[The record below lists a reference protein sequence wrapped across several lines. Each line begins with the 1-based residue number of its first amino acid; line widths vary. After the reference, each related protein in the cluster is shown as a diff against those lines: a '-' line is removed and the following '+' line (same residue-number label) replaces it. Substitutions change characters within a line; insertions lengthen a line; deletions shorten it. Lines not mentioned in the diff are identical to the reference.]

1 MLVLFSIYFITK
13 WVLILIWKLGPKAWG
28 FRTGLGVCH
37 GAWLPGSTP
46 IVVSSPHHRVTV
58 VSPHLVRL
66 KRSQT
71 RWCRRLG
78 GVDDGKKPGSQS
90 WLPGMPSLA
99 RCGAT
104 PIPRNGLN

>member
-1 MLVLFSIYFITK
+1 MLAIQLDNQTSDYYYYYYY
-13 WVLILIWKLGPKAWG
+13 
-28 FRTGLGVCH
+28 CY
-37 GAWLPGSTP
+37 SP
-46 IVVSSPHHRVTV
+46 IVVSSPHHRETV

-66 KRSQT
+66 KKESKT

-99 RCGAT
+99 RSGAT
-104 PIPRNGLN
+104 PARSGVPRNGLNEGL

>member
-78 GVDDGKKPGSQS
+78 GWTMGRNPAVSHGCRECHHWPVVEQPLS
-90 WLPGMPSLA
+90 PGM
-99 RCGAT
+99 GWM
-104 PIPRNGLN
+104 